1 MIEIHRKFSKTNNH
15 KISGSNF
22 GKIKRSNSA
31 GGDGEGG
38 NEGRG
43 MRSEKNLFYSI
54 IKYFIVLQS
63 IKVFTK

>member
-22 GKIKRSNSA
+22 GKIKRSDSA

-43 MRSEKNLFYSI
+43 MRSENKFVLFVNKIFHS
-54 IKYFIVLQS
+54 
-63 IKVFTK
+63 FTVN